1 MSNRVTVV
9 DYGIGNLF
17 SVQRA
22 LETVG
27 AEVRV
32 SGDPRDVEIAD
43 RLVLPGVGAFADGMK
58 GLRDRGLV
66 DAVLTFAATQRP
78 LLGICLGMQMFASS
92 SLEFGNHA
100 GLAIIPGRVEAIP
113 SLSGAGE
120 PLKIPNV
127 GWRGLRAGGTEWSRT
142 SLAGTRHG
150 EAVYLVHSFHLVP
163 DNPVNVLAT
172 YEHGGHAVTAA
183 VVRDNVIGCQFH
195 PEKSA
200 SVGLAILSRFACS

>member
-1 MSNRVTVV
+1 MSRRVTVV

-22 LETVG
+22 LESVG

-32 SGDPRDVEIAD
+32 SGDPRDVESAH

-66 DAVLTFAATQRP
+66 EPVLAFAATRRP
-78 LLGICLGMQMFASS
+78 LLGICLGMQMFATS
-92 SLEFGNHA
+92 SLEFGTHA
-100 GLAIIPGRVEAIP
+100 GLAIIPGRVEPIP
-113 SLSGAGE
+113 AASTAGQ

-127 GWRGLRAGGTEWSRT
+127 GWRGLRAAGADWSRT
-142 SLAGTRHG
+142 ALTTTRQG
-150 EAVYLVHSFHLVP
+150 AAVYLVHSFHLVP
-163 DNPVNVLAT
+163 EDPAHVLAT
-172 YEHGGHAVTAA
+172 YDHGGHAITAA
-183 VVRDNVIGCQFH
+183 VARDNVIGCQFH

-200 SVGLAILSRFACS
+200 AVGLEILSHFASG

>member
-1 MSNRVTVV
+1 MNKRVTVV

-32 SGDPRDVEIAD
+32 SGDPRDIESAD
-43 RLVLPGVGAFADGMK
+43 RLVLPGVGAFADGMQ

-66 DAVLTFAATQRP
+66 EPVLAFAASQRP
-78 LLGICLGMQMFASS
+78 LLGICLGMQMFATS
-92 SLEFGNHA
+92 SLEFGTHA
-100 GLAIIPGRVEAIP
+100 GLAIIPGRVAAIP
-113 SLSGAGE
+113 SVSTTGL

-127 GWRGLRAGGTEWSRT
+127 GWRELSTAGADWSRT
-142 SLAGTRHG
+142 ALSGTRRG
-150 EAVYLVHSFHLVP
+150 DAVYLVHSFHLVP
-163 DNPVNVLAT
+163 DDPADVLAT
-172 YEHGGHAVTAA
+172 YDHGGHAVTAA
-183 VVRDNVIGCQFH
+183 VARGNVIGCQFH

-200 SVGLAILSRFACS
+200 SVGLAILSHFASS